1 MNPIYV
7 EVFIIGDIFFG
18 TSKLIMKNCGAIP
31 VELLNLLWED
41 IEIEDLER
49 ISKSKRQVEIQKL
62 KSECIDDF
70 KFEEEDPNYWAF
82 NESKYGMRLTFDR

>member
-1 MNPIYV
+1 
-7 EVFIIGDIFFG
+7 
-18 TSKLIMKNCGAIP
+18 MKNCGAIP

-70 KFEEEDPNYWAF
+70 TFDEED
-82 NESKYGMRLTFDR
+82 